1 MFFSSNIKFL
11 RRRRGLTQDD
21 VADTLG
27 MKRSTLSGYENAIA
41 QPGFEALIAMSKYL
55 NVAIDTLI
63 KVDLCSLP
71 ESQVRQLERGYDVN
85 IKGSNLRV
93 LTTTVGTDN
102 EENIELV
109 SEKAKAG
116 YATGFADPEY
126 ISILPTF
133 RLPFLSKQKKYRTF
147 QVNGDSMLPIPHA
160 AFVTGVFLQ
169 DWNLVK
175 DKDAYIILTADEGIV
190 FKVVE
195 NKLREYGTLRLHS
208 LNPVYEPYD
217 LQVNNIREI
226 WQFVHYISPKIP
238 ENQENEN
245 KVLMESVKKL
255 KKDVQEIQT
264 RLQI

>member
-1 MFFSSNIKFL
+1 
-11 RRRRGLTQDD
+11 
-21 VADTLG
+21 
-27 MKRSTLSGYENAIA
+27 
-41 QPGFEALIAMSKYL
+41 
-55 NVAIDTLI
+55 
-63 KVDLCSLP
+63 
-71 ESQVRQLERGYDVN
+71 
-85 IKGSNLRV
+85 
-93 LTTTVGTDN
+93 
-102 EENIELV
+102 
-109 SEKAKAG
+109 
-116 YATGFADPEY
+116 
-126 ISILPTF
+126 
-133 RLPFLSKQKKYRTF
+133 
-147 QVNGDSMLPIPHA
+147 MLPIPHA

>member
-21 VADTLG
+21 VADMLG

-41 QPGFEALIAMSKYL
+41 QPGFEALIAMSKYF

-71 ESQVRQLERGYDVN
+71 ESQVRQLERGYDVY